1 MATKH
6 EEVEAKQG
14 LSYDVTDGVAVI
26 TVDQPGAPVN
36 TLSPDVGAAFS
47 DLLLQAE
54 RDPEVKAVVF
64 ISGKKDNFVAGAN
77 IDFLQTIKS
86 PADVEAISRAAHAEF
101 DRLEAFSK
109 PVVAAIHGACLGG
122 GLEWALACHY
132 RIVTDSPKSVVG
144 LPETQLGLIPGA
156 GGTQRLPALIGA
168 EAALDLIL
176 TGKNVKPS
184 KAKKLGV
191 VDEVVPVP
199 MLKDLALKRAAE
211 LAAGTLKVE
220 RSHQGFKAVA
230 QSSKK
235 KGIAGLFQGLINKDL
250 WKEAAL
256 EDNPLGRK
264 VMFDQAKK
272 QLLKKTRGKYPAQEK
287 ALQVIRVGLESGRK
301 AGLEAEAKAFGE
313 LVFTDVSR
321 RLVEI
326 FFATT
331 ALKKENGTSNPNLKP
346 REVKKVGVL
355 GGGLMGG
362 GIAYVAG
369 VLQGVPVR
377 VKDRDDAGAGRA
389 LKQVQTVLDERVKR
403 RSLTRLESNAKLS
416 NITAGTD
423 YSGFK
428 SVDLIIEAVFED
440 LKLKHQV
447 IAEVEAVTGENTIF
461 ASNTS
466 SLPIGE
472 LAKGSKRPSQ
482 VIGMHYF
489 SPVHK
494 MPLLEIITHPGTAEW
509 VTATCV
515 DVGKKQGKTVI
526 VVNDGP
532 GFYTSR
538 VLAPYMN
545 EAAYL
550 LAEGADIVQLDKA
563 LVDFGFPVGPITLL
577 DEVGIDVAQKVG
589 PIMEAAFGKRMS
601 APKALEGVVSDGRLG
616 RKTQK
621 GFYLYENGKK
631 QDVDPA
637 VYLLLPHGK
646 DRKAMD
652 PTEMAERCALQMV
665 NEAIRCLGEGILR
678 SPRDG
683 DVGAIFGLGFPP
695 FLGGPLRYADSLGPA
710 NLLRKLEHYQDKY
723 GERFTPAPLLVE
735 KVKAGKGFYEA

>member
-1 MATKH
+1 MATKQ
-6 EEVEAKQG
+6 EAVEAKQG

-26 TVDQPGAPVN
+26 TVDQPASPVN

-199 MLKDLALKRAAE
+199 MLKDIALKRAAE

-538 VLAPYMN
+538 ILAPYMN

-589 PIMEAAFGKRMS
+589 PIMEAAFGKRMA

-616 RKTQK
+616 RKTNK

-631 QDVDPA
+631 KEVDPQ

-646 DRKAMD
+646 DRKSLD
-652 PTEMAERCALQMV
+652 PAEMAERVALQMV

-695 FLGGPLRYADSLGPA
+695 FLGGPFRYADALGPA

-735 KVKAGKGFYEA
+735 KVRANKGFYES